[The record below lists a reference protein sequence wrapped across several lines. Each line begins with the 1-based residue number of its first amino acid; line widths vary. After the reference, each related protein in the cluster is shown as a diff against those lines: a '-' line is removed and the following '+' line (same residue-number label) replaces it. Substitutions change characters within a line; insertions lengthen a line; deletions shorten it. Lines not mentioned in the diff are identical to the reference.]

1 MSGYIGTTPTP
12 QATQTRDVF
21 TATAGQTSFATSG
34 YTVGFLDVYVN
45 GSHLKNGTDYT
56 ATNGSDVVM
65 ASGLAVND
73 YVEVVAFTTF
83 SPSDSVSAASGG
95 TFSGD
100 VSFGDSVKAIFGAGS
115 DLQIYHDGSNSY
127 VRDNGTG
134 TLTLQGS
141 SQVKIQSPVTGENY
155 AIFNDNGAVTLNYD
169 NSLRLTTT
177 STGVDITGTL
187 TSDGLTVDKGSAGTL
202 ATFTDGVN
210 SNFVIETA
218 SLITTVGNT
227 GGSTALAFKSANTER
242 LRIDSSGNVGI
253 GTSSPAYT
261 IDAASSGN
269 TQIHLKASGQA
280 DGLEIGQLSA
290 DGGSAI
296 TATNNNYLKFGTNNT
311 ERMRIAS
318 NGTVLVGKTAE
329 DNSTVGVRLN
339 ATGDASFVADGGRS
353 LIAAR
358 NSSDGDIQLFLKDNT
373 TVGSI
378 GVKDGTNTYIGSGAA
393 GFAFSG
399 SGPTITP
406 YNTTANNYT
415 DNTVDLGNSFNRFK
429 DLYLSGGVYLGGT
442 GAANKLDDYEEG
454 TFTVSWLGAT
464 VSPTYNTAYYTK
476 IGRLVYWTHYTGST
490 TISSVTAALRISG
503 LPFTVKTAVS
513 GYSTLTTSHQT
524 FFNSVNVNT
533 GYHAINTNFAYFI
546 LSNTTTAAS
555 AVAGS
560 SKFMMVSGVYMT
572 DS

>member
-115 DLQIYHDGSNSY
+115 DLQIYHDGSDSWITEGGS
-127 VRDNGTG
+127 GTG
-134 TLTLQGS
+134 SLKLRANNLLAYSNSDEPYFQG
-141 SQVKIQSPVTGENY
+141 IT
-155 AIFNDNGAVTLNYD
+155 NGAFRIYYD
-169 NSLRLTTT
+169 GSTKLSTT
-177 STGVDITGTL
+177 STGIDVTGT
-187 TSDGLTVDKGSAGTL
+187 
-202 ATFTDGVN
+202 
-210 SNFVIETA
+210 
-218 SLITTVGNT
+218 
-227 GGSTALAFKSANTER
+227 
-242 LRIDSSGNVGI
+242 VGI
-253 GTSSPAYT
+253 NTSSPAYT

-429 DLYLSGGVYLGGT
+429 DLWLSGGVYLGGT

-454 TFTVSWLGAT
+454 TWTG
-464 VSPTYNTAYYTK
+464 TASVNGFSQTISSISNEEYTK
-476 IGRLVYWTHYTGST
+476 IGNVVRVRCMINL
-490 TISSVTAALRISG
+490 SSSGYASGYSLING
-503 LPFTVKTAVS
+503 LPFT
-513 GYSTLTTSHQT
+513 
-524 FFNSVNVNT
+524 
-533 GYHAINTNFAYFI
+533 
-546 LSNTTTAAS
+546 SNGAS
-555 AVAGS
+555 AFGRFTGGSIGAGGNGGAVYITGTSAYLFETFGNTASAAWTTGWQLDISYTVA
-560 SKFMMVSGVYMT
+560 
-572 DS
+572 